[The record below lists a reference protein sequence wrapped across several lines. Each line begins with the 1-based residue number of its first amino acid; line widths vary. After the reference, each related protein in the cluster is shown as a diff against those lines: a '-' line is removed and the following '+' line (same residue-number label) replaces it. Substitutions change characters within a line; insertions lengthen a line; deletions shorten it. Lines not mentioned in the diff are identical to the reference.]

1 MCNNDPSGCAKNCEK
16 MHRYKSC
23 CWNFLIIQP
32 KHMLCVLGTRK
43 CFDMFTLTKELI
55 WHKNTSTTKP
65 VSYGRSFHFYH
76 MTTIFSVDNV
86 INKSGMTTTVINFF
100 KLYLTSSSTM
110 QHYL

>member
-1 MCNNDPSGCAKNCEK
+1 MILRVAQ
-16 MHRYKSC
+16 RT
-23 CWNFLIIQP
+23 
-32 KHMLCVLGTRK
+32 VRK
-43 CFDMFTLTKELI
+43 CIGTSLVVGTFLLFNQNICSVYSELESVLTCSLLQELI

-65 VSYGRSFHFYH
+65 VSYGRSFHIYH

-86 INKSGMTTTVINFF
+86 INKSGMTTAVINFF